1 MLGRQLCKTIGPQS
15 VGSGRSRDIFP
26 LALLDS
32 RECKPHDWS
41 CQSWK
46 ILREFVNAAIGAL
59 NWCYGCQVSCLQS
72 SRRTAAQRDVLQRL
86 VSRCVDFCNRLQAP
100 DAGSWESLTP
110 DWVPLPQR
118 PEGPKYGGLC
128 AEKVDVL
135 PQAGVCDPM
144 PCLPPAVQQ
153 LVNCEQKMFA
163 DAPKGLEVFED
174 VADAERLEYIKLVV
188 RQLRAKQLGLTT
200 KPRGGGAVI
209 AVGKPGGKRQRVVW
223 HGRRVSAAAVRPP
236 KPRHL
241 ASPTALTF
249 LECKQGR
256 QIRCSKRDASC
267 WFDQLALPADLGR
280 WMGRPRVSQRELCSI
295 GGMTV
300 EEVQACLL
308 PGDLLDASGLCPVS
322 LTWPMGFA
330 WSSYIA
336 QEFLLDVCRAADLDE
351 SSILSC
357 ETATPMSFELAF
369 AAATDDVMIFSDAG
383 EGGTLQA
390 ARNLDAE
397 MQKRG
402 IIRNTAKDVNDEL
415 VATCVGVAL
424 EQGTHLGVP
433 SARCLA
439 MMVSVVHLLS
449 CAEASPKQVQ
459 QQLGVQQWFDLLRRC
474 KLSVYNKVYDF
485 IRDPHDTRPRRLPH
499 EALFELG
506 IGMLLGFFWQVDLR
520 KPFLPLLSA
529 TDASTEFGFGGSIA
543 RLPADMI
550 RRLARISEKQGDY
563 VVLDGGTSTKPAKR
577 LGQAHQ
583 LGLSLDDFVDIFSVK
598 SRHSAHINVLEGEAF
613 LLWLRWILRCRRR
626 HCSQVV
632 VLVDSSVWLGA
643 AAKGRSS
650 TRLNRLL
657 RKAAALEMSGD
668 LQVYLILVPSAENAS
683 DKPSRGIRCS
693 AKFASK
699 LQSNRYVVPCNS
711 PK

>member
-1 MLGRQLCKTIGPQS
+1 MQGQQLSNAINHKS
-15 VGSGRSRDIFP
+15 ASSARSRDTFP
-26 LALLDS
+26 LNLLDS
-32 RECKPHDWS
+32 HECKPHDWS

-46 ILREFVNAAIGAL
+46 VLRGFVNAAIGAL
-59 NWCYGCQVSCLQS
+59 NWCYGCKFSCLHS

-86 VSRCVDFCNRLQAP
+86 VCRCVDFHNRLQAP
-100 DAGSWESLTP
+100 AAGSWESLTP
-110 DWVPLPQR
+110 DWVMLPCR
-118 PEGPKYGGLC
+118 PEGPKYGGLL

-135 PQAGVCDPM
+135 PQAGACDPM
-144 PCLPPAVQQ
+144 PCLPLAVQQ
-153 LVNCEQKMFA
+153 LISCEQRMFA
-163 DAPKGLEVFED
+163 DAPQGLDLFED
-174 VADAERLEYIKLVV
+174 VADPERVEYIKLVV
-188 RQLRAKQLGLTT
+188 KQLRAKQLGLTT
-200 KPRGGGAVI
+200 KPCGGGTVI

-223 HGRRVSAAAVRPP
+223 HGRRVSAAAARPP
-236 KPRHL
+236 KPQHL

-249 LECKQGR
+249 LECKF
-256 QIRCSKRDASC
+256 RCSKRDASC
-267 WFDQLALPADLGR
+267 WFDQLALPAGLRR
-280 WMGRPRVSQRELCSI
+280 WMGRPKISQQELCSI

-308 PGDLLDASGLCPVS
+308 PGELLDASRVCPVS

-351 SSILSC
+351 SRILSC
-357 ETATPMSFELAF
+357 EMATPMSFELAF

-390 ARNLDAE
+390 AHNLDAE

-415 VATCVGVAL
+415 CATCVGVAL
-424 EQGTHLGVP
+424 EHGTRLGVP
-433 SARCLA
+433 PARCLA
-439 MMVSVVHLLS
+439 MIVSVMHLLS
-449 CAEASPKQVQ
+449 CAQASPKQVQ
-459 QQLGVQQWFDLLRRC
+459 QQLGAQQWFDLLRRC

-485 IRDPHDTRPRRLPH
+485 IGDPHDTSPRRLPH
-499 EALFELG
+499 VVLFELG
-506 IGMLLGFFWQVDLR
+506 VGVLLGIFWQVDLR

-529 TDASTEFGFGGSIA
+529 TDASTEFGFGGSVA

-563 VVLDGGTSTKPAKR
+563 VVLDGGTTTKPAKR

-598 SRHSAHINVLEGEAF
+598 SRHPAHINVLEGDAF
-613 LLWLRWILRCRRR
+613 LLWLCWILRCRRR
-626 HCSQVV
+626 HCSRVV
-632 VLVDSSVWLGA
+632 VLVDGSVWLGA

-650 TRLNRLL
+650 TQLNRPL
-657 RKAAALEMSGD
+657 RKAAALEMAGE
-668 LQVYLILVPSAENAS
+668 LQVCLILVPSAENAS
-683 DKPSRGIRCS
+683 DRPSRGIRCS
-693 AKFASK
+693 TKFTAK
-699 LQSNRYVVPCNS
+699 LRSNRSVVPCNS